1 MHRQMLQEAGD
12 VVRRDGGQVADLVA
26 KAEVEEAIG
35 EAPAVEDRA
44 LAQAAL
50 PPQVGLVI
58 PSQLGP
64 GTVLG
69 CRRRHR
75 FDRPWSAKNPTKRLA
90 MKVAEVR
97 RPSSSPMAATSSTAV
112 TSSRSATSSRFSLI
126 KRPRWARHRLYC
138 EIEDR
143 LYF

>member
-1 MHRQMLQEAGD
+1 MRRQMLQEAGD
-12 VVRRDGGQVADLVA
+12 VVRRDGGQVAGLVA

-44 LAQAAL
+44 LTQAAL
-50 PPQVGLVI
+50 PPQVALVI
-58 PSQLGP
+58 PPQLGP

-69 CRRRHR
+69 CQRRQPFRQTLVR
-75 FDRPWSAKNPTKRLA
+75 QEPDEALGDE
-90 MKVAEVR
+90 VAEVR

-126 KRPRWARHRLYC
+126 NRPR
-138 EIEDR
+138 
-143 LYF
+143 